1 MAGLGK
7 WVEEVRRKLGEWA
20 QALEQSLQ
28 PEPKPELAPV
38 RVPAGSPPRGPGGTS
53 HGRKR

>member
-20 QALEQSLQ
+20 QSIEQSLK
-28 PEPKPELAPV
+28 PEPQPELAPV
-38 RVPAGSPPRGPGGTS
+38 RVPAGHSQRPSR
-53 HGRKR
+53 